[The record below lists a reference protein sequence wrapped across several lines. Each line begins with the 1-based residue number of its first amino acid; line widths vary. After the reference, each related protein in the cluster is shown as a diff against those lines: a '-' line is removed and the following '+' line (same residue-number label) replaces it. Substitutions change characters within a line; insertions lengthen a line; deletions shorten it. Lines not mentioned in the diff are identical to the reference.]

1 MIEIG
6 QWTACPPTRQ
16 LFHDDPYATEAG
28 ATVLVASGAEAVF
41 DQSIFYAESGGQVA
55 DQGEVEGHRL
65 VDVQKLG
72 GRPFSLANGDAATV
86 ESVFR
91 HVFDKPTDLVAG
103 QRVTMHLD
111 WDRRYRNM
119 QMHTLAHFLFFS
131 TGEALGLATVDD
143 LAPLTVGC
151 RISEATA
158 RFDFAAEVPD
168 TGVSLIQERVEDL
181 LATSPEATVEP
192 VEGTHDV
199 FVWRAGDIAIPCG
212 GTHVRHPNEIQ
223 GRVTVRRRSKGRGL
237 TRLYVELDRTVG

>member
-16 LFHDDPYATEAG
+16 LFHDDPYATEAT
-28 ATVLVASGAEAVF
+28 ATVLVANGAEAVF

-55 DQGEVEGHRL
+55 DRGEVEGHQV
-65 VDVQKLG
+65 VDVQKAG
-72 GRPFSLANGDAATV
+72 GRLFTLSNGDAATV

-91 HVFDKPTDLVAG
+91 HVFDKPTDLEAG
-103 QRVTMHLD
+103 QQVTMRLD

-131 TGEALGLATVDD
+131 AGERLGLASVDD
-143 LAPLTVGC
+143 LAPLTMGC
-151 RISEATA
+151 RISDATA
-158 RFDFAAEVPD
+158 RFDFAADIPEA
-168 TGVSLIQERVEDL
+168 GVAEIEERVAAL
-181 LATSPEATVEP
+181 LATSGEATVEP

-199 FVWRAGDIAIPCG
+199 LVWRSGDIAIPCG

-237 TRLYVELDRTVG
+237 TRLYVELDRSAA